1 MVEYAFQEYICIY
14 LFEFFE
20 NLPYKKYVTCN
31 KKENLS
37 FMLEILRSI
46 YSLKFYD
53 YLYIYITFTT
63 TCFKISGPIYLIHLY
78 ISIIYARPIPSIC
91 KNYYSRYTV
100 GNTSVS

>member
-14 LFEFFE
+14 LSEFFE

-53 YLYIYITFTT
+53 YLYIYILHLQQLVL
-63 TCFKISGPIYLIHLY
+63 KYLDQ
-78 ISIIYARPIPSIC
+78 
-91 KNYYSRYTV
+91 YT
-100 GNTSVS
+100 